1 MWNKIEKDSV
11 MARTITYYYPDETNP
26 SSVKV
31 FQDRSSQI
39 RGFYFKRDYLS
50 EVAKEEYATNY
61 AVYFL
66 FNDEED
72 GDGRKT
78 VYIGQSRLGAERIT
92 NHSRNKDFWT
102 HCILF
107 VSDNNI
113 FDANVIDYMEYHF
126 INLLK
131 QSSSYALENTEAR
144 NREPNLSVF
153 DKTTY
158 QTYIQQIEFLLKAEG
173 VNFVEREKKSDVK
186 YYFPRNKNYEAK
198 IYFQDGKFVVE
209 KGSIINKPK
218 VRLKSWNDEGKFYD
232 KLDNR
237 INRLLDEKKLEDL
250 GDSCKTLVKIPFSSP
265 SAAAELISGTAYSGW
280 EFFKDIEE
288 LRGNE
293 Q

>member
-1 MWNKIEKDSV
+1 

-26 SSVKV
+26 SSIKV

-39 RGFYFKRDYLS
+39 RGFYFKRDYLT

-72 GDGRKT
+72 PDGRKT
-78 VYIGQSRLGAERIT
+78 VYIGQSRLGAERIID
-92 NHSRNKDFWT
+92 HSRYKDFWT

-131 QSSSYALENTEAR
+131 KSSSYALDNTEPR
-144 NREPNLSVF
+144 NKEPNLSVF

-158 QTYIQQIEFLLKAEG
+158 QTYLQQIEFLLKAEG
-173 VNFVEREKKSDVK
+173 VNFVEREKKFDVK
-186 YYFPRNKNYEAK
+186 YYYPRSKNYQAK
-198 IYFQDGKFVVE
+198 LYFQDGKFVVE
-209 KGSIINKPK
+209 ADSIINKPK
-218 VRLKSWNDEGKFYD
+218 ERLKTWRDDGKFYD
-232 KLDNR
+232 KLNNR
-237 INRLLDEKKLEDL
+237 IVRLLKEEKLEDL
-250 GDSCKTLVKIPFSSP
+250 GDSCRTLVKITFSSP
-265 SAAAELISGTAYSGW
+265 SAAAELISGTAQNGW

-288 LRGNE
+288 LRIN
-293 Q
+293 